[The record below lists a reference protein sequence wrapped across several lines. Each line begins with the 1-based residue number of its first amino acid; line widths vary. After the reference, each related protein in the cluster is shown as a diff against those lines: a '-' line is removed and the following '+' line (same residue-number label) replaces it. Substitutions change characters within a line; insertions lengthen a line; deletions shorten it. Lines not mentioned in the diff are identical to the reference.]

1 MEYYAGMKKVKAN
14 LSVGA
19 WKVSKIFYLIPVQ
32 YITYYL
38 ISLKSYGIFL
48 SYLSIY
54 IIQGLANFFY
64 KVSIVNSFTFECHM
78 VSVITL
84 PLCPCNVKVAIG
96 DT

>member
-1 MEYYAGMKKVKAN
+1 MEYYAGVKKVKAN

-19 WKVSKIFYLIPVQ
+19 WKVSKIFYLIPVR

-54 IIQGLANFFY
+54 ITQGKKGSESCQHYEASIIHSYKIKSELQFY
-64 KVSIVNSFTFECHM
+64 Q
-78 VSVITL
+78 L
-84 PLCPCNVKVAIG
+84 
-96 DT
+96 